1 MKDLQ
6 IIINDL
12 SADERDQVADLL
24 MLAGI
29 RPTVFEQPSKFLY
42 SIEIGINKANA
53 SALEGILKYTVNY
66 IYTGE
71 SNEHIDNK
79 H

>member
-12 SADERDQVADLL
+12 SADERDQVADLF

-29 RPTVFEQPSKFLY
+29 RPTVFEQPSKLLY
-42 SIEIGINKANA
+42 SIEIGLNKANA
-53 SALEGILKYTVNY
+53 SALEGILKYTITY
-66 IYTGE
+66 IYNGAQHE
-71 SNEHIDNK
+71 N
-79 H
+79 

>member
-12 SADERDQVADLL
+12 SADERDQVADLF

-42 SIEIGINKANA
+42 SIEIGLNKANA
-53 SALEGILKYTVNY
+53 SALEGILKYTITY
-66 IYTGE
+66 IYNGDQHE
-71 SNEHIDNK
+71 N
-79 H
+79 

>member
-12 SADERDQVADLL
+12 SADERDQVADLF

-29 RPTVFEQPSKFLY
+29 RPTVFEQPSKLLY
-42 SIEIGINKANA
+42 SIEIGLNKANA
-53 SALEGILKYTVNY
+53 SALEGILKYTITY
-66 IYTGE
+66 IYTGDK
-71 SNEHIDNK
+71 NEHIDNK
-79 H
+79 Y